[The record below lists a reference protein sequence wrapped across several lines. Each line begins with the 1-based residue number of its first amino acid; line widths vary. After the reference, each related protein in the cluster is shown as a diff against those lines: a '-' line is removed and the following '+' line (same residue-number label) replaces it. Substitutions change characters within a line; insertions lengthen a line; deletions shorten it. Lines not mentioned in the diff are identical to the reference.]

1 MLKENGAT
9 RLNNTL
15 KVLQKE
21 ITRKRQDDRK

>member
-9 RLNNTL
+9 RLNSTL